1 MEALIIIDLQNDFCP
16 GGKLAVP
23 KGDEIVTT
31 INSLLPYFDQV
42 IQTQDW
48 HPQDHSS
55 FASNQS
61 GKSEYETVSMD
72 YGEQVLW
79 PDHCV
84 QGTRGA
90 EFHPDLKT
98 NDTRMIVRKGFRQ
111 EIDSYSVFFE
121 NDHQTK
127 TGLDGFLSS
136 FGIKKL
142 FLCGLAT
149 DFCVKW
155 SALDALKL
163 GYEVYLI
170 DDAVKA
176 IDLNGSEAAAIKEM
190 KDAGVKFI
198 SSDFVKQELS
208 DE

>member
-1 MEALIIIDLQNDFCP
+1 
-16 GGKLAVP
+16 
-23 KGDEIVTT
+23 
-31 INSLLPYFDQV
+31 
-42 IQTQDW
+42 
-48 HPQDHSS
+48 
-55 FASNQS
+55 
-61 GKSEYETVSMD
+61 MD

-84 QGTRGA
+84 QGTHGA

-98 NDTRMIVRKGFRQ
+98 NETRIIVRKGFRK
-111 EIDSYSVFFE
+111 EIDSYSAFFE

-136 FGIKKL
+136 LEIKKL

-155 SALDALKL
+155 SALDAIKL
-163 GYEVYLI
+163 GYEVFLI

-176 IDLNGSEAAAIKEM
+176 IDLNGSEAASINVM
-190 KDAGVKFI
+190 KDAGVTFI
-198 SSDFVKQELS
+198 SSGSVKRELV
-208 DE
+208 E

>member
-1 MEALIIIDLQNDFCP
+1 MEALVIIDVQNDFCP

-23 KGDEIVTT
+23 GGDEIVPV
-31 INSLLPYFDQV
+31 INSLLPYFHQV

-48 HPQDHSS
+48 HPQDHTS
-55 FASNQS
+55 FASNHS
-61 GKSEYETVSMD
+61 EKSEYETISLD

-84 QGTRGA
+84 QGSQGA
-90 EFHPDLKT
+90 EFHPVLIT
-98 NDTRMIVRKGFRQ
+98 NDTRLIVRKGFRK
-111 EIDSYSVFFE
+111 EIDSYSAFFE
-121 NDHQTK
+121 NDQRTK

-136 FGIKKL
+136 LGITKL

-155 SALDALKL
+155 SALDACKL
-163 GYEVYLI
+163 GYEVSLI
-170 DDAVKA
+170 EDAVKA
-176 IDLNGSEAAAIKEM
+176 IDLDGSEAVAINEM

-198 SSDFVKQELS
+198 SSDSIKRERS
-208 DE
+208 E